1 MASFSVKKRSV
12 SKAKWHADFR
22 LVESLPDTKVVRT
35 KFLVNFFFL
44 SIFFALLGLVG
55 YSEIN
60 KIGLRQSIESLQA
73 EVDTRSS
80 ANRQLEALSRD
91 FRTLA
96 NRVDEIN
103 SFKEVPIRPAWLLVE
118 LSRIRTPDIVYDT
131 VGYEHFWNSEA
142 KSEVYTVRLSGKGR
156 TTADIA
162 ELKSRLAI
170 LEVADGWKIEVS
182 EEGNPSKDA
191 TSGIFSFVIALDISK
206 EKNAGK

>member
-1 MASFSVKKRSV
+1 MASFSLKKRSV

-22 LVESLPDTKVVRT
+22 LVESLPDTKVIRT
-35 KFLVNFFFL
+35 KFIVNFFFL
-44 SIFFALLGLVG
+44 GIFFVLLGIVG
-55 YSEIN
+55 YREIN
-60 KIGLRQSIESLQA
+60 KIGLRQSIESLQS

-80 ANRQLEALSRD
+80 SNRELASLSRD

-96 NRVDEIN
+96 NRADDIR

-118 LSRIRTPDIVYDT
+118 LSRIRTPDIVYDII
-131 VGYEHFWNSEA
+131 GYEHLWNSEA
-142 KSEVYTVRLSGKGR
+142 NEEVYTVRLSGKGR

-170 LEVADGWKIEVS
+170 LEVSDGWKIEIS
-182 EEGNPSKDA
+182 EEGNPSKDT

-206 EKNAGK
+206 VKNGS